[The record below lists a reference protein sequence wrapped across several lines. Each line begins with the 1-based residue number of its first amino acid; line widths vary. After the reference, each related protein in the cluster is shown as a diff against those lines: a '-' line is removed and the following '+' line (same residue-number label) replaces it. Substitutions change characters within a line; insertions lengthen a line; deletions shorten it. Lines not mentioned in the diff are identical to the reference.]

1 MRSSTK
7 KPSPT
12 TTDHYDAG
20 MADIHYFSEGLEAV
34 VSAAFEGPRPK
45 HDISKQAET
54 GVAQVLASLVAYL
67 DTIPDKETAIKVG
80 NEIAGFLGGVVFEEE
95 LFSDPYEGAAGPWI
109 ESDDDDEEDGIASD
123 YDGDLPA

>member
-1 MRSSTK
+1 
-7 KPSPT
+7 
-12 TTDHYDAG
+12 
-20 MADIHYFSEGLEAV
+20 MADIHYFSERLEAV

-80 NEIAGFLGGVVFEEE
+80 DEIAAFLAGVVFEEE
-95 LFSDPYEGAAGPWI
+95 LFSDLDVDGPAGPWI
-109 ESDDDDEEDGIASD
+109 ESDDDEEDGIASNW
-123 YDGDLPA
+123 DGDLPA